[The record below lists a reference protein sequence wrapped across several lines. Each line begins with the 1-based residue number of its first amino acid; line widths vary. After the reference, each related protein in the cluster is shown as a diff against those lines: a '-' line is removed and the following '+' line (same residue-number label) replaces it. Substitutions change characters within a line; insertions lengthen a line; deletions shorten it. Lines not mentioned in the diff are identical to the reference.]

1 MKKKLLLFVGIV
13 FVLIG
18 LFGIRHS
25 INATKAQV
33 IYAKSRYAKG
43 SKKLSPE
50 EVYSNYIYAVN
61 LYPYN
66 FYFAAYAGEKIF
78 YNLHNYKGQELEEK
92 TEIVKD
98 IAGDGIKI
106 NSYNSQLI
114 YLHMRMLEK
123 DSPWAALACWKKFVD
138 WYFWNDYN
146 HSVLAEL
153 YAKSGMYEKAMNELK
168 YLEKNP
174 KLLDH
179 TKRLIDDAWLSEM
192 KSKIPENIQKIPAE

>member
-1 MKKKLLLFVGIV
+1 MKKKLLLVFGIV
-13 FVLIG
+13 LVLVG
-18 LFGIRHS
+18 LLGVNYS

-33 IYAKSRYAKG
+33 MYAKSRYTQG
-43 SKKLSPE
+43 SKSLSPE
-50 EVYSNYIYAVN
+50 LVYSNYVSVAN

-66 FYFAAYAGEKIF
+66 FYFSAYAGEKLF
-78 YNLHNYKGQELEEK
+78 YNISNSNSQEAAEKLE
-92 TEIVKD
+92 IIKD
-98 IAGDGIKI
+98 IASNGIKI
-106 NSYNSQLI
+106 NPYNSQLV

-123 DSPWAALACWKKFVD
+123 ESPKAALDYWQKFVD

-179 TKRLIDDAWLSEM
+179 TKHLIDDAWLFEM
-192 KSKIPENIQKIPAE
+192 KSKNPEKIQKE